1 LKFIP
6 LVWAG
11 IWRKRGRSI
20 LILAQTLIAF
30 TLFGVLQGL
39 NVGIRHLVEK
49 THADRLYV
57 SSKVSLAE
65 PLPMSLAERIRPVP
79 GVLAVAQRM
88 QFGGIYQKPSQPVAI
103 TATDPATFFRMAP
116 ELQVT
121 PAQGLT
127 DLQNTLS
134 GALVGA
140 DALRELGWK
149 VGERVSV
156 QTGVAR
162 KDGSRSWTFQIV
174 GSIRNIEAPDQQQ
187 SGVIVNYRYVNEGR
201 ASGADRVGLFEI
213 LIDDPRHAAQIGH
226 DIDQL
231 FANSPNETLTQSEHE
246 LITSQLSRAADLD
259 YIVHRITAAAF
270 FVLLFATGALMM
282 QSIRERTPELA
293 VLKTVG
299 YADSRVML
307 LILAETTALCL
318 AGALLGLGIAS
329 RVLPLARNFIGIAS
343 ISADVLLVGALIAIA
358 LALAAGSIPAWRGLR
373 LRVADALADR

>member
-1 LKFIP
+1 MKFIP

-39 NVGIRHLVEK
+39 STGIQHAIDK

-65 PLPMSLAERIRPVP
+65 PLPMALAERIQSVP

-88 QFGGIYQKPSQPVAI
+88 QFGGTYQKPSQGVPIVG
-103 TATDPATFFRMAP
+103 TDPSAFFRMAP
-116 ELQVT
+116 ELELT
-121 PAQGLT
+121 PPQALSGMQS
-127 DLQNTLS
+127 NLS

-140 DALRELGWK
+140 DTLHELGLK
-149 VGERVSV
+149 VGDRVTL
-156 QTGVAR
+156 QTAVPR
-162 KDGSRSWTFQIV
+162 KDGSRSWTFQV
-174 GSIRNIEAPDQQQ
+174 LGSFRNKDAPDQQQ
-187 SGVIVNYRYVNEGR
+187 AGVLVNYRYVNEGR
-201 ASGADRVGLFEI
+201 ASGADRVNLFQI
-213 LIDDPRHAAQIGH
+213 LIDNPRHGPQVAH
-226 DIDQL
+226 SIDQL

-246 LITSQLSRAADLD
+246 LITSQLNRVGDLD
-259 YIVHRITAAAF
+259 FIVHRITGAAF

-282 QSIRERTPELA
+282 QSIRERRPELA

-299 YADSRVML
+299 YGDSRVML
-307 LILAETTALCL
+307 LILAETTALCVC
-318 AGALLGLGIAS
+318 GALLGLGLATRI
-329 RVLPLARNFIGIAS
+329 LPLARSFIGIAA
-343 ISADVLLVGALIAIA
+343 ISSDVLIVGVVVAIA
-358 LALAAGSIPAWRGLR
+358 VALAAGSLPAWSGMR